1 MLGGEERVMLPLLE
15 LAVESSDVT
24 VPSVSSCL
32 LACAWLA
39 MLPKTTG
46 RARSLG
52 LPKTGPRARLSCV
65 IDLLICLFIYF
76 SLCKVWSLVVAWVD
90 LSHSHQTRNVY

>member
-1 MLGGEERVMLPLLE
+1 MLGAEERVMLPLLE

-46 RARSLG
+46 RVWILLQTPFSL
-52 LPKTGPRARLSCV
+52 PDTGPSVQLSWVIFCRLLQS
-65 IDLLICLFIYF
+65 LQCL
-76 SLCKVWSLVVAWVD
+76 VDAWVD
-90 LSHSHQTRNVY
+90 LSQSHQSRNV